1 MEIDFKYTAE
11 KNRIVTYYNVRG
23 QQVKTY
29 ELWQLEKF
37 VTDNKLNLS
46 YDWDSECGTGMVS
59 DPNTDFTEKEVYQ
72 DVTDYLDENWDK
84 VTEDFYNAMNHTE
97 FKSENKP
104 NQLNSKK
111 L

>member
-1 MEIDFKYTAE
+1 MVIDFKYTEE

-37 VTDNKLNLS
+37 VTDNNLNLS
-46 YDWDSECGTGMVS
+46 YVCDSDGGTGMVS

-72 DVTDYLDENWDK
+72 EVTDYLDENWDK
-84 VTEDFYNAMNHTE
+84 VTEDFYNAMNPTE
-97 FKSENKP
+97 FKSQNTP
-104 NQLNSKK
+104 NQILK
-111 L
+111 